1 MKQAKLVHIAV
12 RSAEPR
18 SLADFYK
25 SAFGLKE
32 VLSNRRADRLPIGAF
47 MTRKVIRSIFH
58 RGVTT
63 RSRRNGCKSNL
74 TIKL

>member
-25 SAFGLKE
+25 SAFGLK
-32 VLSNRRADRLPIGAF
+32 RGA
-47 MTRKVIRSIFH
+47 
-58 RGVTT
+58 
-63 RSRRNGCKSNL
+63 
-74 TIKL
+74 